1 MASHGCELHSASLG
15 QNSWSSRDAGL
26 SGGASH
32 GAALMEQASLRAL
45 FLLGKRGK
53 KKKKRK
59 TFTAAR
65 LGVGQI
71 E

>member
-53 KKKKRK
+53 KKKKK
-59 TFTAAR
+59 EKP
-65 LGVGQI
+65 LQQQDWV
-71 E
+71 